1 MTASND
7 MHKAEEE
14 FVRYHDKLWRELDE
28 ANTHFSVV
36 KYISNASKEYPEE
49 LNQSPNFWRLTMN
62 AHMYSTLMHLNNLF
76 GKGAKEKHL
85 HMRSFLDFVKE
96 NLKENSAIFSR
107 EAFEKRLR
115 TANRNYELA
124 AEFDSQITIEKVER
138 DIEKLSKLP
147 IPALKA
153 WRNRILSHI
162 NKNDI
167 AQNVNIEKK
176 YPVRTKHVA
185 EIIDTLDKMLNDYR
199 LAFDFLG
206 TDRVLAI
213 ESGIKYIFD
222 AIRSDL
228 QIRKKPNKI

>member
-1 MTASND
+1 M
-7 MHKAEEE
+7 
-14 FVRYHDKLWRELDE
+14 RYHDRLWRELDE
-28 ANTHFSVV
+28 ADMHFSVV
-36 KYISNASKEYPEE
+36 KYISNASKEYLEE
-49 LNQSPNFWRLTMN
+49 LNQSPGFWGLTMN

-76 GKGAKEKHL
+76 GKEAKEKYL

-96 NLKENSAIFSR
+96 NLAIFSR

-115 TANRNYELA
+115 AANRNYELA
-124 AEFDSQITIEKVER
+124 AEFDLQITCEKVEQ
-138 DIEKLSKLP
+138 DIAKLSILP
-147 IPALKA
+147 IPSLKA

-162 NKNDI
+162 NKNDV
-167 AQNVNIEKK
+167 AQNTPIEKK
-176 YPVRTKHVA
+176 YLVKTRHIA

-206 TDRVLAI
+206 TSRGLAI
-213 ESGIKYIFD
+213 ESGIKYILD